1 MGILGNRI
9 GSAGAGQVGTT
20 TGAGIGMVSQVNQ
33 SQFATQSATL
43 STAAAQSIQSNVAL
57 GFGAL
62 RHTAVNIPTR
72 HLYDITYLDLKSEAM
87 LAPISVLV
95 NMWLAKYQNEWVL
108 SDDVAK
114 DDFFR
119 LAAARLIR
127 LNKFEA
133 IHITDKWQEAYRL
146 IEDEK

>member
-1 MGILGNRI
+1 MGILGNLI
-9 GSAGAGQVGTT
+9 GSAGAGQVGTN
-20 TGAGIGMVSQVNQ
+20 TGAGIGGVGQVNQ
-33 SQFATQSATL
+33 SQFATQN
-43 STAAAQSIQSNVAL
+43 AALNTVTAQSVQGNVAL
-57 GFGAL
+57 GYGAL
-62 RHTAVNIPTR
+62 QPTRVNTPVR

>member
-1 MGILGNRI
+1 MGILGNLI

-43 STAAAQSIQSNVAL
+43 STAAAQSIQNNVAL

-62 RHTAVNIPTR
+62 RQTAVNIPTR

-87 LAPISVLV
+87 LAPISVQ
-95 NMWLAKYQNEWVL
+95 KPP
-108 SDDVAK
+108 
-114 DDFFR
+114 FFP
-119 LAAARLIR
+119 
-127 LNKFEA
+127 
-133 IHITDKWQEAYRL
+133 
-146 IEDEK
+146 